1 MKRALI
7 ILSIIAATSSACDK
21 TTANIGGEDNN
32 PRKNITL
39 TKTQTEFVSSGNTFA
54 FNFLSKVN
62 AAETK
67 DYMISP
73 LSMQFLL
80 GMILEGAEGHTAEE
94 ISTVLGYGSDGAQ
107 QVNEFCLAM
116 LTQLPQVDKATKLS
130 IANAI
135 ILNQECNLNKS
146 YKETVAKYYLA
157 EATNKDFYKTKETAD
172 YINSWCSSHT
182 EGMIP
187 KVLDEVSPDIM
198 AYLINALYFKSK
210 WRSPFQ
216 KANSSQKP
224 FKDENGNK
232 VDDITMMIQE
242 SDFRHFS
249 GTQFNAVQMD
259 YGNGAYTMTV
269 MLPNSGYKVADVC
282 EYLKTVSWQEFLE
295 QFYVCKVNL
304 WIPRFVT
311 EYKIKLNDILSEMGM
326 PKSFKPGAEFLKMS
340 EDANYLD
347 FIQQFTK
354 IIVDEEGTEAA
365 AVSIG
370 GMARNTSVGMPD
382 PIVYFHADHPF
393 IYVIC
398 EKSTG
403 AVLFA
408 GRYANK

>member
-7 ILSIIAATSSACDK
+7 IFSIFATTASSCDK
-21 TTANIGGEDNN
+21 TVTIGGNDDNN
-32 PRKNITL
+32 PRKEIEL
-39 TKTQTEFVSSGNTFA
+39 TKAQSEFVSSGNTFA
-54 FNFLSKVN
+54 FNFIDKIN
-62 AAETK
+62 TEETK
-67 DYMISP
+67 DYMVSP
-73 LSMQFLL
+73 LSLQFLL
-80 GMILEGAEGHTAEE
+80 GMILEGAEGRTAEE

-107 QVNEFCLAM
+107 EVNEYCLAM
-116 LTQLPQVDKATKLS
+116 LSQLPNVDKATKLS

-135 ILNQECNLNKS
+135 ILNQECTLRKD
-146 YKETVAKYYLA
+146 YKETVEKYYLA
-157 EATNKDFYKTKETAD
+157 EAVNKDFYDVKGTAD
-172 YINSWCSSHT
+172 YINNWCSKQT
-182 EGMIP
+182 QGMIP

-210 WRSPFQ
+210 WSLQF
-216 KANSSQKP
+216 N
-224 FKDENGNK
+224 KDFSAKKQFTDEAGK
-232 VDDITMMIQE
+232 KEDITMMIQE

-249 GTQFNAVQMD
+249 GKEFNAVQMD

-282 EYLKTVSWQEFLE
+282 AYLKTASWQEFLGR
-295 QFYVCKVNL
+295 FYTRKVNL
-304 WIPRFVT
+304 WIPRFET

-326 PKSFKPGAEFLKMS
+326 PKSFAPGAEFLKMS

-365 AVSIG
+365 AISIG

-393 IYVIC
+393 LYVIS
-398 EKSTG
+398 ERSTG

-408 GRYANK
+408 GRFSNK

>member
-1 MKRALI
+1 MNRALL
-7 ILSIIAATSSACDK
+7 ILSLIAATSSACDK
-21 TTANIGGEDNN
+21 TATIGGENDN
-32 PRKNITL
+32 PRKDITL
-39 TKTQTEFVSSGNTFA
+39 TKAQTEFVTTGNTFA
-54 FNFLSKVN
+54 FNFLDKVN
-62 AAETK
+62 TAETK

-80 GMILEGAEGHTAEE
+80 GMILEGAEGQTAEE

-116 LTQLPQVDKATKLS
+116 LTQLPEVDKATKLS

-135 ILNQECNLNKS
+135 ILNQECTLNKS

-157 EATNKDFYKTKETAD
+157 EATNKNFYDTKGTAQ

-182 EGMIP
+182 QGMIP

-216 KANSSQKP
+216 KDNSAKKQ
-224 FKDENGNK
+224 FTDESGKK
-232 VDDITMMIQE
+232 VDVTMMIQE
-242 SDFRHFS
+242 ADFRHFA

-282 EYLKTVSWQEFLE
+282 AYLKTVSWQEFLKK
-295 QFYVCKVNL
+295 FYGCKVNL
-304 WIPRFVT
+304 WIPRFET

-326 PKSFKPGAEFLKMS
+326 PKSFAPGAEFLKMS

-393 IYVIC
+393 IYVIS